1 MSTVAFNS
9 SGSQLKVSISSVFT
23 LIPGIKGF
31 NIPSP
36 KQVFDDTTNLDSPS
50 GFPERISVGKDFTTC
65 TFDMVWDPDN
75 TVHTFLET
83 AAGANPNTTLDF
95 TVILANTGGATYT
108 FSAFVDFERKADN
121 RKAGI
126 VSVTL
131 NVTGAITRTV

>member
-1 MSTVAFNS
+1 MSTTAFNS

-23 LIPGIKGF
+23 LIPGVKGF

-36 KQVFDDTTNLDSPS
+36 QQVFDDITNLDSPA
-50 GFPERISVGKDFTTC
+50 GFPERISVGKNFTTC
-65 TFDMVWDPDN
+65 QFDMVWDPAN
-75 TVHTFLET
+75 AAQAFLET
-83 AAGANPNTTLDF
+83 AANNSATCDF
-95 TVILANTGGATYT
+95 TVVLSDLGGATYT
-108 FSAFVDFERKADN
+108 FSAFPDFARKADN